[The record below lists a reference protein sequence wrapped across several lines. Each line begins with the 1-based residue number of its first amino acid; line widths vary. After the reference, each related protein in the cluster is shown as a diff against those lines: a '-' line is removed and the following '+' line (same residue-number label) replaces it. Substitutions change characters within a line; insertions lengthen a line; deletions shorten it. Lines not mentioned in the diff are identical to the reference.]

1 MKLKD
6 DSDQLPNTNDRFLG
20 WRFFKLDNDLDQIA
34 PTELQLNIDLQDTDR
49 HWGEEEEIITQT
61 KIYSTASHHGSDKWY
76 GHIREVGTK
85 LQFSSEKSHP
95 NLEHAWEEE
104 DNITH
109 INSDDLNEE
118 VSTLVIHCSDPGQ
131 QKKDQLQSKIRSSRN
146 VPIEKNIIGNRRI
159 ARLIQQKVKITI
171 ITVQI
176 FILKKRHTSKLI
188 NNKPTKIDTL
198 T

>member
-1 MKLKD
+1 M
-6 DSDQLPNTNDRFLG
+6 
-20 WRFFKLDNDLDQIA
+20 DQIA

-49 HWGEEEEIITQT
+49 HWGEEEEVITHT
-61 KIYSTASHHGSDKWY
+61 KIYSTASPHESDKWY

-146 VPIEKNIIGNRRI
+146 VPIEKI
-159 ARLIQQKVKITI
+159 
-171 ITVQI
+171 
-176 FILKKRHTSKLI
+176 
-188 NNKPTKIDTL
+188 
-198 T
+198 